1 MTNLFSEFIGEKLER
16 VHFLPEGLGDYK
28 TVMFSFAGGR
38 CLTFEVE
45 LQTRPDAI
53 YPAMRVTQ
61 GNWELIKVE
70 PEEKTHKPGC
80 ASFNSPPKGFASSVT
95 NCDCQDE

>member
-1 MTNLFSEFIGEKLER
+1 MTNLFHEFIGEKLER

-28 TVMFSFAGGR
+28 TVTFNFANGR

-53 YPAMRVTQ
+53 YPAMRVVP
-61 GNWELIKVE
+61 GRWELIKAETPKVRRKPR
-70 PEEKTHKPGC
+70 PEAPNGQLC
-80 ASFNSPPKGFASSVT
+80 GAA
-95 NCDCQDE
+95 DD

>member
-1 MTNLFSEFIGEKLER
+1 MTNLFEEFIGKRLER

-28 TVMFSFAGGR
+28 TITFSFANGR

-61 GNWELIKVE
+61 GNWELIKAEE
-70 PEEKTHKPGC
+70 P
-80 ASFNSPPKGFASSVT
+80 ASPEINEAGFHEI
-95 NCDCQDE
+95 D